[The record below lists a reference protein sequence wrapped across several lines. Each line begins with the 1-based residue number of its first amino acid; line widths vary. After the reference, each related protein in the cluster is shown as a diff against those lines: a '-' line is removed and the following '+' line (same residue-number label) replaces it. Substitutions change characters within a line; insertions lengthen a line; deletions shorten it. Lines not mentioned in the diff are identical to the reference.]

1 MQLGIHD
8 NEKLH
13 NIIRSFE
20 QSSLRTRF
28 LNANKVG
35 GATTS
40 SGNEFQVPKRFTYGN
55 IETQCNVPKFTFT

>member
-13 NIIRSFE
+13 GIIEIFE
-20 QSSLRTRF
+20 KSSLRTRF

-35 GATTS
+35 ATTTS
-40 SGNEFQVPKRFTYGN
+40 SGNEFQDGTATRD
-55 IETQCNVPKFTFT
+55 E

>member
-13 NIIRSFE
+13 GIIRIFE
-20 QSSLRTRF
+20 KSSLRTRF

-35 GATTS
+35 ATTS
-40 SGNEFQVPKRFTYGN
+40 SGW
-55 IETQCNVPKFTFT
+55 